1 MTTIVLL
8 VLALQQQPP
17 ASSGAR
23 PPAPAPAPP
32 SSAPPAVSAPQEY
45 VVGPQDK
52 LDINVIPDVFTDKRV
67 TVDVDGTFQYK
78 DIGRVKA
85 QDLTV
90 RQIQAAIKKM
100 LIDANLHRDPTVTV
114 EVVEFRSKMIYVNG
128 DGVKSPQSFRI
139 QGNDTI
145 MSAIYQAGGF
155 TSKAGAMVTI
165 HRHGGPG
172 GPATE
177 IHIPRT
183 EVEQGIGQAATL
195 HLQDGDLITVEEA
208 GHVFVRGEVASGGA
222 YDLTQNART
231 VLDMINAAGGF
242 TRFARKDGVTITRI
256 VDGKPKQ
263 IKVDKDLTT
272 PVLPNDAIEVPR
284 RRF

>member
-8 VLALQQQPP
+8 VLALQQPATPQAAKPP
-17 ASSGAR
+17 S
-23 PPAPAPAPP
+23 PPAPAPAT
-32 SSAPPAVSAPQEY
+32 AAAAPQEY

-90 RQIQAAIKKM
+90 RQIQAAIKKL

-155 TSKAGAMVTI
+155 TSKAGATVAI

-172 GPATE
+172 GPAVE

-183 EVEQGIGQAATL
+183 DVEQGIGQAATV

-208 GHVFVRGEVASGGA
+208 GHVFVRGEVASSGT
-222 YDLTQNART
+222 YDLTQTAKT

>member
-1 MTTIVLL
+1 
-8 VLALQQQPP
+8 
-17 ASSGAR
+17 
-23 PPAPAPAPP
+23 
-32 SSAPPAVSAPQEY
+32 
-45 VVGPQDK
+45 
-52 LDINVIPDVFTDKRV
+52 
-67 TVDVDGTFQYK
+67 
-78 DIGRVKA
+78 
-85 QDLTV
+85 
-90 RQIQAAIKKM
+90 
-100 LIDANLHRDPTVTV
+100 
-114 EVVEFRSKMIYVNG
+114 
-128 DGVKSPQSFRI
+128 
-139 QGNDTI
+139 

-155 TSKAGAMVTI
+155 TSKAGATVTI
-165 HRHGGPG
+165 HRHAGPG

-183 EVEQGIGQAATL
+183 EVEQGIGQAAML

-208 GHVFVRGEVASGGA
+208 GHVFVRGEVANGGA
-222 YDLTQNART
+222 YDLTQSAKT